1 MENTQVN
8 LFKLVKAGEILF
20 VGITKSKLLVRLALY
35 KSQTAKF
42 STQPFYEYFI
52 NNGWDD
58 VSIELIE
65 TVNKDESKARLNTLI
80 TELSPPLNKVEIVSE
95 DEKKLKKLKKL
106 EYQKAYNKNNQI
118 YIKKYYE
125 DHKEELKLKSKKR
138 YEMLKSFKVLALV
151 E

>member
-8 LFKLVKAGEILF
+8 LFKLVKAGEVLF
-20 VGITKSKLLVRLALY
+20 VGITKSKLPVRLALY

-138 YEMLKSFKVLALV
+138 YEMLKSFKALALV